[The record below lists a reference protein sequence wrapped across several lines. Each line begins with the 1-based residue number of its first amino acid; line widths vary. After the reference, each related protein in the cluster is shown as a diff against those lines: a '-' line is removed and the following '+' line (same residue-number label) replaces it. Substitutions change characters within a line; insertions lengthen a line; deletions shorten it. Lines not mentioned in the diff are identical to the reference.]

1 MHLQLTVPWEH
12 EIQLP
17 WAVEREKKMN
27 CQIKGKWVKLH
38 PCKGP
43 HHPTCLIFLTTLW
56 STLSF
61 ILNHLFGSGY
71 WWHPIKKSGCYW
83 FIVHS
88 QREILKRIRVC
99 LMEKSNFLYSCNGS
113 YLWSGMTHQSGS
125 LSIHKGQ
132 VWPIY
137 LPMNFHEAFISW
149 TRRFLQI
156 GYGPKQRWIQ
166 I

>member
-1 MHLQLTVPWEH
+1 MKSNFPELW
-12 EIQLP
+12 
-17 WAVEREKKMN
+17 RGKKKWIAKSKESGSN
-27 CQIKGKWVKLH
+27 YIPVKGLIIPPVWYFLRLFD
-38 PCKGP
+38 P
-43 HHPTCLIFLTTLW
+43 HYPLFWITCLALVIGG
-56 STLSF
+56 
-61 ILNHLFGSGY
+61 IQQ
-71 WWHPIKKSGCYW
+71 KKSGCYW

-99 LMEKSNFLYSCNGS
+99 LMEKSNFFYSCNGS
-113 YLWSGMTHQSGS
+113 YSWSGMTHLSGS

-132 VWPIY
+132 LWPIY
-137 LPMNFHEAFISW
+137 PPMNFHEAFISW